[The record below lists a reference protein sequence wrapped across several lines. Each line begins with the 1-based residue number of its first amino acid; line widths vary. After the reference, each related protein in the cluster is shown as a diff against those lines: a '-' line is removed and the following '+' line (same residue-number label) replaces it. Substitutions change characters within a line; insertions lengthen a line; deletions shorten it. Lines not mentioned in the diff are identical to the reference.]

1 MEVTVDFEF
10 NGVCVEVEGYRPRHV
25 DEGADITSA
34 HVINEAGERVDVTAW
49 VDWWQ
54 DFFDECQERLSC

>member
-1 MEVTVDFEF
+1 MEVTVEFDF
-10 NGVCVEVEGYRPRHV
+10 NGVRVEVEGYRPRHE

-34 HVINEAGERVDVTAW
+34 HVINAAGERVDVSSW

-54 DFFDECQERLSC
+54 DFFDECQERLS

>member
-10 NGVCVEVEGYRPRHV
+10 NGVRVEVEGYRPRHE

-34 HVINEAGERVDVTAW
+34 HVINAAGERVDVSSW
-49 VDWWQ
+49 VDWWPA
-54 DFFDECQERLSC
+54 FYEACEEAITK